1 MTYGAQNDYGK
12 IEKILVKHVRD
23 AFINQEN
30 IDKQWQNLNYY
41 ERPNYDKSLIEYN
54 ALIEK
59 IASVG
64 CEIHYLPRNSDVSID
79 SIYPRDAAI
88 STSKGIILCN
98 MGKAERSDEPELL
111 KEYFGKISVP
121 IWGSISGDGRVEGGD
136 IIWLDGDILVVGR
149 DYRTND
155 EGIRQLKQLLNGI
168 AKEVIAVPLVH
179 WESPSDVFHLM
190 SIISPIDKDL
200 TLVYPRLLPV
210 PFRELLINKG
220 IQLVEVPDEEFESM
234 GCNVLALA
242 PRKCLMLD
250 GNPITKKR
258 LESAGAEV
266 LTYSGNEI
274 SRKGAGGP
282 TCMTRPFKRQ
292 G

>member
-1 MTYGAQNDYGK
+1 MTYGVQNDCGK
-12 IEKILVKHVRD
+12 IEKILVKHARD
-23 AFINQEN
+23 AYIGQEN

-41 ERPNYDKSLIEYN
+41 ECPDFNKALNEYEVFV
-54 ALIEK
+54 EK

-64 CEIHYLPRNSDVSID
+64 CEIHYLPQNDNAGID

-88 STSKGIILCN
+88 STNKGIILCN
-98 MGKAERSDEPELL
+98 MGKAERSGEPDNL
-111 KEYFGKISVP
+111 KKYFKKINVP
-121 IWGSISGDGRVEGGD
+121 ILGCISGNGKVEGGD
-136 IIWLDGDILVVGR
+136 IIWLDDILVVGR
-149 DYRTND
+149 GYRTND
-155 EGIRQLKQLLNGI
+155 EGIRQLKEFVNGI
-168 AKEVIAVPLVH
+168 AKEVITVPLVH
-179 WESPSDVFHLM
+179 WEGRADVFHLM

-200 TLVYPRLLPV
+200 ALVYSRLLPV
-210 PFRELLINKG
+210 PFRELLIDKG

-242 PRKCLMLD
+242 PRKCLMLE
-250 GNPITKKR
+250 GNPITKNR

-266 LTYSGNEI
+266 LTYSGYEI

-282 TCMTRPFKRQ
+282 TCMTRPFMRQ